1 MESESL
7 KEPWWLASAILTGR
21 LVGALISL
29 LFIPLLSSL
38 HLSTTQLA
46 WPGGN

>member
-1 MESESL
+1 MGPESL
-7 KEPWWLASAILTGR
+7 KEPWWLASATLTGR
-21 LVGALISL
+21 LVGALPSL

-38 HLSTTQLA
+38 HLTTQLA